1 MKNLYKAVQS
11 RLVDLSEQPQGNALK
26 RLNKLSGFICGMI
39 RKGNSNLPDIGSG
52 LPQDIDA
59 DSKTM
64 AAKRFISHCETTYK
78 VHFLPFLTAFLKGI
92 SSYSCFDNGFY
103 LVIDGSQ
110 IGKTNG
116 ALMISLHWNNRGIPI
131 CWMTKSG
138 GKGHFKAE
146 DHEKLFGQAVKILQE
161 ILPDNKPVTL
171 LGDGEFDGIGLQKIC
186 SDAHWNY
193 VLRSAINTVLYEQ
206 GDEFQAKHM
215 DVQDQESFIFIPQ
228 VEFTKERFKYVN
240 FVYWH
245 EKQKY
250 ENPIVLISNLLCP
263 HDIIAAYQLR
273 YSIECLFKD
282 LKSTSFNLHKTRLQ
296 HPAHVNN
303 LILIAALAFLFLT
316 VLAIEYDKPKYR
328 KKVQRVRKDRKVLSF
343 FSFAFRLIDFFI
355 EQQFDLQFSFD
366 FSMNFES
373 S

>member
-1 MKNLYKAVQS
+1 MKNLYKAIQS
-11 RLVDLSEQPQGNALK
+11 RLVQISDKPQGNALK

-52 LPQDIDA
+52 LPQSIDA
-59 DSKTM
+59 NSKTI
-64 AAKRFISHCETTYK
+64 AAKRFVSHCKTEYK
-78 VHFLPFLTAFLKGI
+78 VHFLPFLRAFIRGI
-92 SSYSCFDNGFY
+92 LAYSCFLDGIY

-110 IGKTNG
+110 IGKANG
-116 ALMISLHWNNRGIPI
+116 ALMISLYWNSRGIPI
-131 CWMTKSG
+131 CWITKSG

-146 DHEKLFGQAVKILQE
+146 DHEKVLKQAIE
-161 ILPDNKPVTL
+161 ILEDLLPKDIPVTV

-186 SDAHWNY
+186 LAANWYY
-193 VLRSAINTVLYEQ
+193 VLRTAKNTVFYEQ
-206 GDEFQAKHM
+206 GDKFQAKNI
-215 DVQDQESFIFIPQ
+215 DVQDDQHFIFIPR

-250 ENPIVLISNLLCP
+250 DDPIVLISNLLCP
-263 HDIIAAYQLR
+263 HAIVAAYDLR

-296 HPAHVNN
+296 KPQDVKN

-316 VLAIEYDKPKYR
+316 VLAIQYDQPQFR

-343 FSFAFRLIDFFI
+343 FSFAFRLIDYFV
-355 EQQFDLQFSFD
+355 EQQVDLQFSFN
-366 FSMNFES
+366 FSMNFKTS
-373 S
+373 

>member
-1 MKNLYKAVQS
+1 MKNLYKSIQS
-11 RLVDLSEQPQGNALK
+11 RLSTLSDNPQGNALK

-52 LPQDIDA
+52 LPQFIDA
-59 DSKTM
+59 NSKTI
-64 AAKRFISHCETTYK
+64 AAKRFLSHCKTDYK
-78 VHFLPFLTAFLKGI
+78 VHFLPFLNAFIRGI
-92 SSYSCFDNGFY
+92 LAYSCFSNGIH

-110 IGKTNG
+110 IGKANG
-116 ALMISLHWNNRGIPI
+116 ALMISLYWRNRGIPI
-131 CWMTKSG
+131 CWITKSG

-146 DHEKLFGQAVKILQE
+146 DHEKVLKQAVEILQNL
-161 ILPDNKPVTL
+161 LPLDIAVTL

-186 SDAHWNY
+186 LAANWNC
-193 VLRSAINTVLYEQ
+193 VLRTAKNTVCYER
-206 GDEFQAKHM
+206 GESFQAKNI
-215 DVQDQESFIFIPQ
+215 DVQDQENFIFIPN

-250 ENPIVLISNLLCP
+250 DEPIVLISNLLCP
-263 HDIIAAYQLR
+263 YDIIDAYDLR

-296 HPAHVNN
+296 KPEEVKN
-303 LILIAALAFLFLT
+303 LIIIAALAFLFLT
-316 VLAIEYDKPKYR
+316 VLAIEYDEPKYR

-343 FSFAFRLIDFFI
+343 FSFAFRLIHYFI
-355 EQQFDLQFSFD
+355 EQQFDLQFSFN
-366 FSMNFES
+366 FSMNFKPS
-373 S
+373 

>member
-1 MKNLYKAVQS
+1 MKNLYKSVQS
-11 RLVDLSEQPQGNALK
+11 RLVDLSGNPQGNALK

-39 RKGNSNLPDIGSG
+39 HKGNSNLPDIGSG

-59 DSKTM
+59 NSKTTS
-64 AAKRFISHCETTYK
+64 AKRFLSHSETDYK

-92 SSYSCFDNGFY
+92 LAFSCFSKGIY

-110 IGKTNG
+110 IGKSNG
-116 ALMISLHWNNRGIPI
+116 ALMISLYWNNRGIPI
-131 CWMTKSG
+131 CWITKSG

-146 DHEKLFGQAVKILQE
+146 DHEAVLTQAVE
-161 ILPDNKPVTL
+161 ILKDLLPSDTPVTL

-186 SDAHWNY
+186 IATGWQY
-193 VLRSAINTVLYEQ
+193 VLRTAINTVFYEQ
-206 GDEFQAKHM
+206 DDKFQAKNM
-215 DVQDQESFIFIPQ
+215 DVQDQQHFIFIPQ

-245 EKQKY
+245 EKSRY
-250 ENPIVLISNLLCP
+250 DDPIVLISKLLCP
-263 HDIIAAYQLR
+263 HEITEAYDLR

-296 HPAHVNN
+296 NPEEVKN
-303 LILIAALAFLFLT
+303 LIIIAALAFLFLT
-316 VLAIEYDKPKYR
+316 VLAIQFDQPKYR

-343 FSFAFRLIDFFI
+343 FAFAYRLVDYFI
-355 EQQFDLQFSFD
+355 QQQVDLHFSFD